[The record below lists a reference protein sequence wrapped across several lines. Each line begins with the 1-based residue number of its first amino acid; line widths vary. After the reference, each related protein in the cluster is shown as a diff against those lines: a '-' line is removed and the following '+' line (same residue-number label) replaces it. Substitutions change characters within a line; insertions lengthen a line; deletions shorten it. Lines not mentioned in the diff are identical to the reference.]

1 MKERVFD
8 KPRIASTVVIGVFMT
23 IALILTLIILPF
35 SWADVEAAVDNTAE
49 NSDSAAGAVVGGFA
63 VALFGVLGIALVFI
77 VAVANAINSS
87 ICLPFAIKNKKSTLK
102 PIRIIS
108 YVYDGIIGSLLLVNV
123 IKIII
128 LIATAQS

>member
-1 MKERVFD
+1 MNQYD
-8 KPRIASTVVIGVFMT
+8 KPRIASTIIIGIFTTLCLIAT
-23 IALILTLIILPF
+23 IIIFPF
-35 SWADVEAAVDNTAE
+35 DWSTVKEAVDNTAE

>member
-1 MKERVFD
+1 MNQYD
-8 KPRIASTVVIGVFMT
+8 KPRIASTIIIGIFTTLCLIAT
-23 IALILTLIILPF
+23 IIILPF
-35 SWADVEAAVDNTAE
+35 DWSTVKEAVDNTAE
-49 NSDSAAGAVVGGFA
+49 SSDSAAGAVVGGFA

>member
-1 MKERVFD
+1 MNQYD
-8 KPRIASTVVIGVFMT
+8 KPRIASTIIIGIFTTLCLIAT
-23 IALILTLIILPF
+23 IIILPF
-35 SWADVEAAVDNTAE
+35 DWSTVKEAVDNTAE